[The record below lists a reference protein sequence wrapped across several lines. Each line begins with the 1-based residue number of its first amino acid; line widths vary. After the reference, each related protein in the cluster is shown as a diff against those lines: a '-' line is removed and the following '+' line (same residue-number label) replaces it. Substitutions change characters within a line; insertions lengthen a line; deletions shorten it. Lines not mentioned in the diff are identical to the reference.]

1 MLQLNSFSPTLL
13 NCRIILELLVLNG
26 NRLKKYF
33 IVKKFHKDNFYNSLG
48 TVSDVII
55 SASLA
60 SSKIFNDVDMNLS
73 HSTE

>member
-33 IVKKFHKDNFYNSLG
+33 IVKKFHKDNFYNTLG
-48 TVSDVII
+48 TVNHVII

-60 SSKIFNDVDMNLS
+60 SLKILNNMKLYHN
-73 HSTE
+73 TE

>member
-26 NRLKKYF
+26 NRLKKNF
-33 IVKKFHKDNFYNSLG
+33 VVKKFHKDNFYNSLG

-60 SSKIFNDVDMNLS
+60 SLKIFNDMNLS